1 MRKII
6 SGLMAVLLVGLLGG
20 CSAEKNVEGQAVAA
34 CRTMAAVTGE
44 NVQKK
49 GISNGRG
56 LVLASQNMII
66 YEKQAEELCGLI
78 NAYRLENGLDL
89 LRTDYTLT
97 QIAMHRASENAYM
110 DWMEVLE
117 DETGTHHLRPD
128 GSSIAELFRYY
139 GKYGN
144 YGEILGRR
152 QQSIEEVF
160 EDWKMSQEHDACMK
174 NGEFEQIGAGMARAD
189 NGDYYYAVV
198 FLKEIQ

>member
-6 SGLMAVLLVGLLGG
+6 SGLMAVLFVGLLGG
-20 CSAEKNVEGQAVAA
+20 CSAEKSVEGQAVADWK
-34 CRTMAAVTGE
+34 TTAAVTKE
-44 NVQKK
+44 NIQEK
-49 GISNGRG
+49 GISNEQG
-56 LVLASQNMII
+56 LVMASQNRIL
-66 YEKQAEELCGLI
+66 YEEQAEELCELI
-78 NAYRLENGLDL
+78 NEYRLENGLDL
-89 LRTDYTLT
+89 LRADDTLT
-97 QIAMHRASENAYM
+97 QIAMHRAAENAYM
-110 DWMEVLE
+110 NWMEVLE

-152 QQSIEEVF
+152 QQSAWEVF
-160 EDWKMSQEHDACMK
+160 EDWKMSPEHDACMK
-174 NGEFEQIGAGMARAD
+174 NGEFEEIGTGMAKAD